1 MQGGIH
7 MQLADYIG
15 KTDFDLIHFSI
26 SLAKEI
32 DCKIK
37 NKVFFYQNQV
47 SNYINDKI
55 DHFIHT
61 LHVKSALEFIYK
73 VEILK
78 MLKPKLDLLFE
89 KHRLLSCV

>member
-1 MQGGIH
+1 MQGGFL
-7 MQLADYIG
+7 MKLADYIG

-47 SNYINDKI
+47 SSYINDRI
-55 DHFIHT
+55 EHFIHS
-61 LHVKSALEFIYK
+61 LRVKSALEFIYR

>member
-1 MQGGIH
+1 MH
-7 MQLADYIG
+7 LEDYIG

>member
-1 MQGGIH
+1 MK
-7 MQLADYIG
+7 LADYIG

-78 MLKPKLDLLFE
+78 ILKPKLDLLFE

>member
-1 MQGGIH
+1 

-26 SLAKEI
+26 TLAKEI

>member
-1 MQGGIH
+1 

-47 SNYINDKI
+47 SSYINDRI

-61 LHVKSALEFIYK
+61 LHVKGHLDIFI
-73 VEILK
+73 ELK
-78 MLKPKLDLLFE
+78 FLK
-89 KHRLLSCV
+89 C